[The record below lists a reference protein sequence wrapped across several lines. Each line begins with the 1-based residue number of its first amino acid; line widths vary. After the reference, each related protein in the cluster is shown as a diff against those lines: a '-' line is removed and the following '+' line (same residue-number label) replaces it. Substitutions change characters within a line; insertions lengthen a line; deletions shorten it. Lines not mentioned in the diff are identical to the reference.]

1 MAVARGGSEICQS
14 GDSLCGKCAMQKVA
28 TAPIVHLE
36 AIGQEGRPGGPFPRV
51 LKNRG
56 RNIECNV
63 HPLVQ
68 RDEHLIHSVMESD
81 PIV

>member
-1 MAVARGGSEICQS
+1 MVPVEVEGEVFK
-14 GDSLCGKCAMQKVA
+14 GDSYSSDKGYPLS
-28 TAPIVHLE
+28 IVHLE

-63 HPLVQ
+63 HPVVKGEEHRVQCSSLWPDLVFN
-68 RDEHLIHSVMESD
+68 
-81 PIV
+81 